1 MMGIPSL
8 LHKLKEVK
16 GNIYLILLDPIA
28 ALGHFLVI
36 LVASQMMPLL
46 IDFSY
51 PPIAAGP

>member
-1 MMGIPSL
+1 MGIPSL